1 MSKSDWDTMSDANFE
16 TLLQTSIS
24 DVPPEHVVTEVN
36 PWRKAIK
43 NVLIGMAF
51 CTVTLNF
58 EGLNYILPVIGI
70 ILTMIGFRTLH
81 ADNVWFKLCF
91 IISVVRG
98 VCFFPIFILNTTII
112 NEITEGRL
120 VSLAGIFNT
129 LMILCLTFCLWQ
141 GIRTVQRKAG
151 ILAGASGA
159 VWLLVWYAIL
169 CALAVIQYTGM
180 VIVAV
185 MVIGYCVILRSLYSL
200 SREFDEAGYSVKT
213 TSVKVSNRGIAL
225 ILCLILL
232 IGVVAGYVL
241 GGSYPM
247 RWQPIE
253 GTEVNEL
260 IGIKSRLRA
269 LGFPESVL
277 NDLTAEEI
285 KNCDGALRVVVE
297 SADEPV
303 NDGRIENVQEGE
315 GDEHY
320 FVEKIVYD
328 VRELR
333 ITDVA
338 VQIKDKPEQ
347 WVIFHHFL
355 WIKDPG
361 FYGTESIN
369 LWPSYGE
376 VAKGWTSDGEIG
388 GRVLYDDYEGNHF
401 AAPYYFVGNRTYT
414 SDGLLSKTEEKSEI
428 FADFSMPRKGE
439 KFRGYITYKIS
450 ALEEGYMISSW
461 INYTHQKS
469 CLQYPVETASQ
480 YRMKGIMAENSAF
493 ITVQH
498 ALKF

>member
-58 EGLNYILPVIGI
+58 EGLNYILPVVGI
-70 ILTMIGFRTLH
+70 ILTMIGFRTLR

-159 VWLLVWYAIL
+159 VWLIVWYAIL

-200 SREFDEAGYSVKT
+200 SKEFDEAGYSVKT
-213 TSVKVSNRGIAL
+213 TSVGRGFAL
-225 ILCLILL
+225 SRREARAAVQDVHGSLRREDGGPAGRKRRILL
-232 IGVVAGYVL
+232 
-241 GGSYPM
+241 
-247 RWQPIE
+247 
-253 GTEVNEL
+253 
-260 IGIKSRLRA
+260 
-269 LGFPESVL
+269 
-277 NDLTAEEI
+277 
-285 KNCDGALRVVVE
+285 
-297 SADEPV
+297 
-303 NDGRIENVQEGE
+303 
-315 GDEHY
+315 
-320 FVEKIVYD
+320 
-328 VRELR
+328 
-333 ITDVA
+333 
-338 VQIKDKPEQ
+338 
-347 WVIFHHFL
+347 
-355 WIKDPG
+355 
-361 FYGTESIN
+361 
-369 LWPSYGE
+369 
-376 VAKGWTSDGEIG
+376 
-388 GRVLYDDYEGNHF
+388 
-401 AAPYYFVGNRTYT
+401 
-414 SDGLLSKTEEKSEI
+414 
-428 FADFSMPRKGE
+428 
-439 KFRGYITYKIS
+439 
-450 ALEEGYMISSW
+450 
-461 INYTHQKS
+461 
-469 CLQYPVETASQ
+469 
-480 YRMKGIMAENSAF
+480 
-493 ITVQH
+493 
-498 ALKF
+498 